1 MTRSLEPGRFRAK
14 GGSDTSPRRAI
25 PPGAAVDF
33 EEVWRVREEE
43 VYPRLFGRSDGRIAV
58 LNQEVF
64 SRFGPQEIDPRWLTM
79 GVMEFAPTPDRPTWL
94 YVTSGYSNPWNDDPA
109 DYDVD
114 GKSGAGVEFTL
125 ATVEQ
130 ADWAIQTL
138 QSMLAFDLLLAADRF
153 PGSPCLSR
161 HDRIPL
167 HGPIDGRPECLVR
180 NLIMVEP
187 DGFAQEFGLPS
198 GVVILEMFI
207 GVTDAE
213 AALAR
218 TLGADE
224 LLERLR
230 AAGHFPGTDSRRASV
245 C

>member
-1 MTRSLEPGRFRAK
+1 MDL
-14 GGSDTSPRRAI
+14 
-25 PPGAAVDF
+25 
-33 EEVWRVREEE
+33 EEVWRIREDE
-43 VYPRLFGRSDGRIAV
+43 VYPMLFGQPDGGIFV
-58 LNQEVF
+58 LTQEVF

-109 DYDVD
+109 DYDAV
-114 GKSGAGVEFTL
+114 GESGAGVEFTL

-153 PGSPCLSR
+153 PARPRLSL

-167 HGPIDGRPECLVR
+167 HGPIDERPECLVR

-198 GVVILEMFI
+198 GVVILVMFI

-213 AALAR
+213 ATLAR

-224 LLERLR
+224 LVERLR
-230 AAGHFPGTDSRRASV
+230 AAGHFPAIDPRRASV